1 MTALAR
7 VPARRIIHAIADA
20 SARWSDADFPPR
32 VRLLGRIVERTGYT
46 VPVVEY
52 ALDQLFHS
60 LTSGALEATIANELG
75 SVDALDGFVKRRGRP
90 SGFARPLGCV
100 CVISSR
106 TTIGVAVVPAVFAL
120 CAKCDV
126 LVKDREDH
134 LVRAFFAT
142 LERELDDAASAAS
155 AQTWEG
161 ARGDVDLAR
170 FDAVVAFGNTLT
182 LSRIRERCSSGATFI
197 GYGSKAS
204 IGYIAREALG
214 SEADAKKI
222 AEGAARDLVLYETEG
237 CLSLHALFVER
248 GGAIDAQ
255 RFSNLLASAV
265 ERAAVEFP
273 PGKRDARATAQL
285 AHARDLATFRAASG
299 SGRVF
304 SDARASYL
312 AVVDPP
318 VHEPP
323 AFLPRALA
331 IHTVERPAEARA
343 YLQRHAIPLE
353 ALAVAGARDD
363 IVNTAIEMGVHRI
376 TAFGELQRPALG
388 GNHGGRSRIAEFV
401 RWIGRE
407 G

>member
-7 VPARRIIHAIADA
+7 LPAHRIIHAIGDA
-20 SARWSDADFPPR
+20 SARWIDADFPPR
-32 VRLLGRIVERTGYT
+32 VRLQSRIVDRTGYT
-46 VPVVEY
+46 LPVVEY
-52 ALDQLFHS
+52 ALDQLFFS
-60 LTSGALEATIANELG
+60 LSSDALEATIADEIG
-75 SVDALDGFVKRRGRP
+75 SVDALDGFVERPGRPRGR
-90 SGFARPLGCV
+90 ARPIGKV

-106 TTIGVAVVPAVFAL
+106 TTIGVAIVPAIFAL

-142 LERELDDAASAAS
+142 LERELDGAAEAAT

-161 ARGDVDLAR
+161 ARDDVDLTS
-170 FDAVVAFGNTLT
+170 FDAVVAFGNSATLA
-182 LSRIRERCSSGATFI
+182 RIRERCAAAATFI

-204 IGYIAREALG
+204 IGYVAREALA
-214 SEADAKKI
+214 SEVEARTIAD
-222 AEGAARDLVLYETEG
+222 GAARDLVLYETEG

-248 GGAIDAQ
+248 GAAIDAHQ
-255 RFSNLLASAV
+255 FSQLLAAAV

-285 AHARDLATFRAASG
+285 AHARDLAAFRAAGGAG
-299 SGRVF
+299 SVF

-312 AVVDPP
+312 TVLDPP

-323 AFLPRALA
+323 AFLPRALN
-331 IHTVERPAEARA
+331 IHTIDAPAEARA

-363 IVNTAIEMGVHRI
+363 IVNTAVEMGAHRI
-376 TAFGELQRPALG
+376 TAFGELQRPPVT
-388 GNHGGRSRIAEFV
+388 GNHGGRPRIAEFV

-407 G
+407 A